1 MTNRKYAAILGVY
14 GNPSDRFMSGGYKQ
28 TRPSVFERLETAG
41 KQALVRAVEITT
53 GPGEDLDEKNC
64 QEVMQVVRDNGL
76 EICALNPNL
85 WGEQRWGKG
94 TLGSADAQTRRQA
107 VDHIKRVIDLAAEV
121 GAPSVGLWP
130 GQDGYDY
137 IFEADYQKQFEWW
150 VEGVQACADHNPKIA
165 LSLEYKPY
173 EPRTHST
180 IDTGPKTLLMLAA
193 IDRPNVGMTLDV
205 GHALMQ
211 HENLGDIVALAQRY
225 QKLFHLH
232 LNDNYSDWDWDMN
245 FASVRLF
252 EFIEMI
258 YWLKRTRYD
267 GWYSVD
273 IFAYR
278 THQGN
283 SVEESLAWLDTLMN
297 FVEETG
303 MQKFDDL
310 IAQSDPIAVSQ
321 FLRNELFGRR

>member
-1 MTNRKYAAILGVY
+1 MTDRKYAAILGVY
-14 GNPSDRFMSGGYKQ
+14 GNPSDRFMSVGYKEA
-28 TRPSVFERLETAG
+28 RPSVFERLEIAG
-41 KQALVRAVEITT
+41 KQELVRAVEITT
-53 GPGEDLDEKNC
+53 GAGDDLNEQNYRDVFKAA
-64 QEVMQVVRDNGL
+64 RDNGL
-76 EICALNPNL
+76 GICALNPNL
-85 WGEQRWGKG
+85 WGEQRWWKG
-94 TLGSADAQTRRQA
+94 TLGSADPQIRRQA
-107 VDHIKRVIDLAAEV
+107 IDHVKRVIDLAAEA

-137 IFEADYQKQFEWW
+137 IFEADYQKQFDWW
-150 VEGVQACADHNPKIA
+150 VEGVQECADHNPEIN

-205 GHALMQ
+205 GHALVQ
-211 HENLGDIVALAQRY
+211 HENLGDIVALAQRSR
-225 QKLFHLH
+225 KLFHLH

-258 YWLKRTRYD
+258 YWLKRNGYD
-267 GWYSVD
+267 CWYSID

-278 THQGN
+278 TRQAD
-283 SVEESLAWLDTLMN
+283 SVAESLAWLDTLMD

-303 MQKFDDL
+303 LDKFTEL
-310 IAQSDPIAVSQ
+310 IEKSDPVATSQ
-321 FLRNELFGRR
+321 FLRRALFGRS